1 MIYLVDTNV
10 LWRSVQK
17 THAMHEAAK
26 NAVNTL
32 LHEGEELGV
41 IAQNLIEFWAVA
53 TRPQS
58 SNGLGL
64 SVEEAQNELYGLQQI
79 FKMLPDTPE
88 IFAEWE
94 VLVSKHR
101 VMGKPSHDARV
112 VAAMNIHAVKN
123 LLTFN
128 TDDFKRYTNIN
139 AVDPRSIP
147 TA

>member
-1 MIYLVDTNV
+1 MIYLIDTNV
-10 LWRSVQK
+10 LLRSVQK

-26 NAVNTL
+26 NAVNAL
-32 LHEGEELGV
+32 LHEGEDLCV

-64 SVEEAQNELYGLQQI
+64 SIEEAQNELHGLKQI
-79 FKMLPDTPE
+79 FTVLPDTPE

-94 VLVSKHR
+94 ALVTQHR
-101 VMGKPSHDARV
+101 VIGKPSHDARI
-112 VAAMNIHAVKN
+112 VAAMNIHAVNN

-139 AVDPRSIP
+139 AVDPRHIT

>member
-1 MIYLVDTNV
+1 MIYLIDTNV
-10 LWRSVQK
+10 LLRSVQK
-17 THAMHEAAK
+17 THSMYEDVK
-26 NAVNTL
+26 NAVNDL
-32 LHEGEELGV
+32 LNEGNELCV

-64 SVEEAQNELYGLQQI
+64 SIEEAQNELNGLKQI
-79 FKMLPDTPE
+79 FTVLPDTPE
-88 IFAEWE
+88 IFVQWE
-94 VLVSKHR
+94 ALVIKHR
-101 VMGKPSHDARV
+101 VMGKPSHDARI
-112 VAAMNIHAVKN
+112 VAAMNVHVVNN

-139 AVDPRSIP
+139 AVDPRNIT